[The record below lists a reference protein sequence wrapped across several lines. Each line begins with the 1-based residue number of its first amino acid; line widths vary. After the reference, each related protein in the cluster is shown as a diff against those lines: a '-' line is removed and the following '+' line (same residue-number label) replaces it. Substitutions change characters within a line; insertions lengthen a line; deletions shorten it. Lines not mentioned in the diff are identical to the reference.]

1 MMMSDV
7 AWPDR
12 IWLAIPTA
20 VLIGMAKPTLDTRSR
35 GVPLAAA
42 VMMPTTCPDPF
53 TSGPPES
60 PGLMGALDW
69 IRLLSCSTLPLSSR
83 TVIVRFSAV
92 IDPLVTVG
100 VPPFPRAFPMA
111 TTLCPGD
118 REDES
123 PRLTVGSPD
132 APWIWSKATSSVGSA
147 PTTMAL

>member
-1 MMMSDV
+1 SDFG
-7 AWPDR
+7 WLDR
-12 IWLAIPTA
+12 SWLAIPSA
-20 VLIGMAKPTLDTRSR
+20 VLIGIANPTLYTRSR

-111 TTLCPGD
+111 TTLCPSD

-132 APWIWSKATSSVGSA
+132 
-147 PTTMAL
+147 